1 MSRLTWG
8 WTSRFQACLSMRLFV
23 GFPKWPLPN
32 SSECPFHV
40 AAGSPRVTDPGGKA
54 GRNSGEDKPNREA
67 TVFYNL
73 VLEVTSHH
81 FHCFPLVTRPSS
93 GPLMVGLYEVWC
105 CTRRQDHGGG
115 SSWQPPLLRHRRRP
129 CSFLYTEGIKAGQIR
144 TGSSGKSQRVRMNIS
159 QKEVVRWK
167 QKGERLPRMNI

>member
-8 WTSRFQACLSMRLFV
+8 WTSCFQACLSMRLFV

-32 SSECPFHV
+32 SSECPFLV
-40 AAGSPRVTDPGGKA
+40 VAGSPRVTDPGGKA
-54 GRNSGEDKPNREA
+54 GKNSGEDKPSREA

-93 GPLMVGLYEVWC
+93 GPLMVGLHEGVVLHKEA
-105 CTRRQDHGGG
+105 R
-115 SSWQPPLLRHRRRP
+115 SWWWVILAAAPPQTQAQAMFIPIHRRH
-129 CSFLYTEGIKAGQIR
+129 
-144 TGSSGKSQRVRMNIS
+144 
-159 QKEVVRWK
+159 
-167 QKGERLPRMNI
+167 